1 MDTTLTR
8 HLPVATCI
16 GCGARSHD
24 AQCAEGC
31 TDLPLD
37 LVDIDDLVAIA
48 SLAEALEDRVAE
60 LRAVARA
67 LVEDDPV
74 DWTVLKE
81 RARAAVL
88 IAVPEAPE
96 VDVIEG
102 WGCPRCGRV
111 DAPQPCL
118 GICVRRPGV
127 VADVAEYRDY
137 AGHAQRMAETD
148 RALLPSRMSSA
159 ACIRAPA
166 GSSRPWR
173 ACGHA
178 RRSCSSGR
186 PEPARSPGRG
196 GAGRSRPRTAS
207 ASRTARGARPPPAH
221 RAAPRRRG

>member
-24 AQCAEGC
+24 AQCADGC
-31 TDLPLD
+31 PDLPLD

-48 SLAEALEDRVAE
+48 TRAEALEDRIAA
-60 LRAVARA
+60 LRETVCA
-67 LVEDDPV
+67 LAADDPM
-74 DWTVLKE
+74 DWTAVQE

-118 GICVRRPGV
+118 GICVRRPGL

-148 RALLPSRMSSA
+148 RALMAFAHVVGGVHPR
-159 ACIRAPA
+159 
-166 GSSRPWR
+166 
-173 ACGHA
+173 
-178 RRSCSSGR
+178 
-186 PEPARSPGRG
+186 PGREQQTV
-196 GAGRSRPRTAS
+196 ASLRSRARELLERTA
-207 ASRTARGARPPPAH
+207 GAC
-221 RAAPRRRG
+221 